1 MAENEKMSKAE
12 KLGKNAKYGES
23 IRDWKNC
30 ENIILKIIKKKTFEI
45 LFAMAHIIYSSSN
58 HCFHS

>member
-12 KLGKNAKYGES
+12 KMRKNAKYGES
-23 IRDWKNC
+23 ITDWKNS
-30 ENIILKIIKKKTFEI
+30 EIIILKIIKKTFEI

>member
-1 MAENEKMSKAE
+1 VAENEKMSKAE
-12 KLGKNAKYGES
+12 KLRKNAKYGES
-23 IRDWKNC
+23 IRDWKKKLWKNYF
-30 ENIILKIIKKKTFEI
+30 ENYKKTFEI